1 MTMESTQSPLP
12 ETAIAALHRG
22 NKIEAIKLV
31 REASGLGLKE
41 AKDAVEAYVKTQPV
55 LSSKMASA
63 QAEGGRT
70 LLMWLGGI
78 VLAGILVYVLA
89 NRR

>member
-1 MTMESTQSPLP
+1 MESPRNTLP

-31 REASGLGLKE
+31 REANGLGLKE

-63 QAEGGRT
+63 QAEGGRR
-70 LLMWLGGI
+70 LLIWLGGI
-78 VLAGILVYVLA
+78 VLAGILVYVVA
-89 NRR
+89 SRR